1 MALSKIIEKITLG
14 QWLETDLDDQNYA
27 YLIAV
32 KATQAQEG
40 DVVAPKDVRN
50 IIFELGIESGVTNK
64 PLTIQRVVLNF
75 NDEIS
80 PNNDLNEI
88 ARGAKLTHL
97 PGDKIYIKAISVD
110 NGKEEIKSGTVNISV
125 NINSMKLV

>member
-14 QWLETDLDDQNYA
+14 EWLETDLDDQSYA
-27 YLIAV
+27 YLIAI
-32 KATQAQEG
+32 KAASAQEG
-40 DVVAPKDVRN
+40 DVIAPKDVRQ
-50 IIFELGIESGVTNK
+50 IIFELGIESGVANK

-80 PNNDLNEI
+80 PDNDLNEI

-125 NINSMKLV
+125 NINSMKLI

>member
-14 QWLETDLDDQNYA
+14 EWLETDLDDQSYA

-32 KATQAQEG
+32 KASSAQEG
-40 DVVAPKDVRN
+40 DVVAPKDVRQ
-50 IIFELGIESGVTNK
+50 IVFELGIESGVTNK

-80 PNNDLNEI
+80 PNNELNEI

-97 PGDKIYIKAISVD
+97 PGDKIFIKCVSLD
-110 NGKEEIKSGTVNISV
+110 DGKRQIKDGTVNISV

>member
-14 QWLETDLDDQNYA
+14 EWLETDLDNQSYA

-80 PNNDLNEI
+80 PNNELNEI

-110 NGKEEIKSGTVNISV
+110 NGKEEIKTGTVNISV
-125 NINSMKLV
+125 NINSMKLI

>member
-80 PNNDLNEI
+80 PNNELNEI
-88 ARGAKLTHL
+88 ARGAKLAHL

>member
-14 QWLETDLDDQNYA
+14 EWLETDLDNQSYA

-40 DVVAPKDVRN
+40 DIVAPKDVRN

-80 PNNDLNEI
+80 PNNELNDI

>member
-14 QWLETDLDDQNYA
+14 EWLETDLDDQSYA

-32 KATQAQEG
+32 KAASAQEG
-40 DVVAPKDVRN
+40 DIVAPKDVRQ
-50 IIFELGIESGVTNK
+50 IVFELGIESGVTNK

-80 PNNDLNEI
+80 PENDLNEI

-97 PGDKIYIKAISVD
+97 PGDKIFIKCVSID
-110 NGKEEIKSGTVNISV
+110 DGKKQIKTGTVNISV